1 MWMPEPE
8 VLQAIRRRIAD
19 EPSRWAKLRDKLDH
33 SEETLKRAP
42 RGFDAD
48 HPMIEDIKRKSFTS
62 SVRLTDKQVTGT
74 TFMTTFLR
82 DCERISPLMR
92 FLASAAGVPW

>member
-8 VLQAIRRRIAD
+8 VLQAIRQRIAD
-19 EPSRWAKLRDKLDH
+19 KPSEWSKARGKLDH
-33 SEETLKRAP
+33 SEETLKRPP

-48 HPMIEDIKRKSFTS
+48 HPMIEDIKRKSFTG
-62 SVRLTDKQVTGT
+62 SVRLTDKQVTST
-74 TFMTTFLR
+74 TFMATFVK
-82 DCERISPLMR
+82 DCERISPLMT